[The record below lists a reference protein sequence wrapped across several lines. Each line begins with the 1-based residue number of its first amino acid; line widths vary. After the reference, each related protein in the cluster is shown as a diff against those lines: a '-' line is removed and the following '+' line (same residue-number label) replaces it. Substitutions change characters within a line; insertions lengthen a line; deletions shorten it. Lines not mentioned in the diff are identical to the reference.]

1 MLTQDQADQLI
12 AMFKEA
18 TRRDVFVWEQ
28 DQRQE
33 EAIVAIE
40 DKKIQFILFLK
51 RNPFEIRL
59 HFRTRDQD
67 IGLARVD
74 NSKYHR
80 NPDGRELRNQPHLHS
95 FREGE
100 DLKWAEAIDWY
111 NVNDPLATLERFL
124 EEIRTRFLSGYQLR
138 MF

>member
-1 MLTQDQADQLI
+1 MLTQEQADYLI
-12 AMFKEA
+12 SLLKEA
-18 TRRDVFVWEQ
+18 ARRDVFVWEH
-28 DQRQE
+28 DLRQE
-33 EAIVAIE
+33 ELIVAVE

-67 IGLARVD
+67 IGLARID
-74 NSKYHR
+74 NNKYHR
-80 NPDGRELRNQPHLHS
+80 NPDGSELRDQPHIHS

-100 DLKWAEAIDWY
+100 DLNWAEAIDWY
-111 NVNDPLATLERFL
+111 DVNDPLATLDRFL

>member
-1 MLTQDQADQLI
+1 MLTQEQADYLI
-12 AMFKEA
+12 ILLKEA
-18 TRRDVFVWEQ
+18 VRQDVFVWELE
-28 DQRQE
+28 QRQE
-33 EAIVAIE
+33 EQIVAVE

-59 HFRTRDQD
+59 HFRTRDLD
-67 IGLARVD
+67 IGLVRID

-80 NPDGRELRNQPHLHS
+80 NPDGSELRNQPHIHF

-111 NVNDPLATLERFL
+111 DVDDPLSTLERFL
-124 EEIRTRFLSGYQLR
+124 EEIRSRFLSGYQLR